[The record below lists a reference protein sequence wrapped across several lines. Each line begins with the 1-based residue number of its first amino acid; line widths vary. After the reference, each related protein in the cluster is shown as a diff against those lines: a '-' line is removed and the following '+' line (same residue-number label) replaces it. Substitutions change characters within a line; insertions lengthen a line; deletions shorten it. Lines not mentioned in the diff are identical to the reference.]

1 MKQKRYTEKRPQI
14 GDLVRDRYG
23 GGIVGLVIALRELEV
38 LVLHGAIQKW
48 YRRDAFRAF
57 A

>member
-1 MKQKRYTEKRPQI
+1 MKV

-23 GGIVGLVIALRELEV
+23 IGIMGLVIALRELEMC
-38 LVLHGAIQKW
+38 VLHGAIQKW
-48 YRRDAFRAF
+48 YRRDAFGVF

>member
-1 MKQKRYTEKRPQI
+1 MQL

-23 GGIVGLVIALRELEV
+23 DGIVGLVIALRELEV
-38 LVLHGAIQKW
+38 LILHGAIQKW
-48 YRRDAFRAF
+48 YRRDAFGAF

>member
-1 MKQKRYTEKRPQI
+1 MQL

-23 GGIVGLVIALRELEV
+23 DGIVGLVIALRELEV
-38 LVLHGAIQKW
+38 FVLHGAIQKW
-48 YRRDAFRAF
+48 YRRDAFGVF